1 MGWVHSTAH
10 YLAGRVPLPAAVAGV
25 PLADLQREHVAGL
38 LANLP
43 FPPLLL
49 RPLSDAALKAFE
61 TAAALRLY
69 TLGDLVYYSLARLI
83 WTAISFFVIMAV
95 TTGLANT
102 LAIGVTRSLH
112 GTPLSLLNHL
122 AGAALGL
129 AENLVTLVVLAGLVA
144 PLLHLL
150 HWPALQRFL
159 SASQFLPV
167 FMDWFQRW
175 SPWKVI

>member
-1 MGWVHSTAH
+1 MAN
-10 YLAGRVPLPAAVAGV
+10 L
-25 PLADLQREHVAGL
+25 PLADLQRERVAEL

-43 FPPLLL
+43 FPQLLL
-49 RPLSDAALKAFE
+49 RPLTDAALRAFE

-83 WTAISFFVIMAV
+83 WTAIAFFVIMAV
-95 TTGLANT
+95 TTGLANA
-102 LAIGVTRSLH
+102 LAFGITRSLR

-122 AGAALGL
+122 AGTALGL

-144 PLLHLL
+144 PLLNLL
-150 HWPALQRFL
+150 HWPGLQRFL
-159 SASQFLPV
+159 SASQYLPV
-167 FMDWFQRW
+167 FVDWFHRW